1 MRLIRARI
9 LVEAQS
15 ISFVEFYGEKPRYAI
30 LSHTWESHQEV
41 TYQDSKLELSKLKT
55 GYEKIRKTCELAL
68 GDGLEYVWIDT
79 CCIDK
84 SSSAELTEA
93 INSMF
98 LWYQEASV
106 CYVYLVDKFEG
117 STLGDCR
124 WFTRGWTL
132 QELIA
137 PKSMSFFNNSWD
149 CIGTKNSLMSQLTV
163 ITPIDPDILRHNA
176 PISSACIAKRLSWAA
191 GRKTTRVEDMAY
203 CLLGICNINMPML
216 YGEGKIAFRRL
227 QEEIIRSTYDLSLL
241 AWTPPVSSDVLKEEY
256 CGFLAESV
264 NHFASCSEMYSVT
277 DSLMDEGKISVSNK
291 GLRLMAR
298 VFVLDYSD
306 QDYKYVLKLDCMAPG
321 FDGDFLTIPI
331 RKVGPNTF
339 VRAHSRGESDY
350 SFHLESASWGESA
363 FYTVTLLTTMPS
375 LTVRSPLSV
384 ARGSDLISYSR
395 FTLVSIE
402 LPPDISI
409 IYALE
414 TPVKFWDAEDRA
426 FFGPHG
432 SYRNWGA
439 FVLETNTL
447 FICFWHKDDTEW
459 TFKASLL
466 DMSRPEVQNLWKDL
480 FLSAEQ
486 LGYQQLIVQ
495 YMLINIEDEMESSVE
510 TYLRDASAA
519 KFVPARLIGKKIVH
533 GENTMDLLEELE
545 AMAQTATAFQDDYII
560 PESTIAR
567 WQKLFGYSA
576 TLAERK
582 ITEHRNNPLRFTVSE
597 DHWNVVRD
605 RMEVEGHDHESY
617 EHSCIRTSLDAMNRR
632 QEMTMKERR
641 KLRASVFLIK
651 LEGPL
656 HSVQAVIEATNKS
669 STASA
674 QVLAATDLSGQPSSF
689 FKINGIDKLV
699 IEGWL
704 RENHYP
710 NFTPT
715 FIKDLHAPKDLS
727 SASLYPTL
735 GLDTTLPQHRLGPDE
750 IPRRAQSEYPVLYF
764 FYGTLADPSVLAKL
778 LGSDFQPRYDTAKIL
793 GGVLTKR

>member
-1 MRLIRARI
+1 MRLIEARVF
-9 LVEAQS
+9 VEAQC
-15 ISFVEFYGEKPRYAI
+15 ISFVEFYGDKPRYAI

-41 TYQDSKLELSKLKT
+41 AYQDCNLESSKLKR

-68 GDGLEYVWIDT
+68 GDGLDYVWIDT

-124 WFTRGWTL
+124 WFSRGWTL

-137 PKSMSFFNNSWD
+137 PKFMTFFNNSWD
-149 CIGTKNSLMSQLTV
+149 CVGSKNSLMSQLTV

-203 CLLGICNINMPML
+203 CLLGICNIHMPML
-216 YGEGKIAFRRL
+216 YGEGKTAFRRL

-241 AWTPPVSSDVLKEEY
+241 AWTPPVSSDVLEQEY

-277 DSLMDEGKISVSNK
+277 DSLMDEGEISISNK

-298 VFVLDYSD
+298 VYVLDYSD
-306 QDYKYVLKLDCMAPG
+306 QGYRYVLKLDCMAPG
-321 FDGDFLTIPI
+321 FEGDFLTIPM

-339 VRAHSRGESDY
+339 VRAHSRGESGY
-350 SFHLESASWGESA
+350 SFHLETASWGESA

-409 IYALE
+409 IDALE

-432 SYRNWGA
+432 SYQNWGA
-439 FVLETNTL
+439 FVLETNNL
-447 FICFWHKDDTEW
+447 FICFWHKEDIEW

-466 DMSRPEVQNLWKDL
+466 DMSRPEVYNLWKDL
-480 FLSAEQ
+480 FLSAKQ
-486 LGYQQLIVQ
+486 LGYQQIIVQ
-495 YMLINIEDEMESSVE
+495 YMLNSIEDEMESSVE
-510 TYLRDASAA
+510 THLTD
-519 KFVPARLIGKKIVH
+519 KKI
-533 GENTMDLLEELE
+533 TLSFK
-545 AMAQTATAFQDDYII
+545 AWRA
-560 PESTIAR
+560 ESQNLCSGPR
-567 WQKLFGYSA
+567 WRVVFSR
-576 TLAERK
+576 TS
-582 ITEHRNNPLRFTVSE
+582 F
-597 DHWNVVRD
+597 VRD
-605 RMEVEGHDHESY
+605 SSSESEGE
-617 EHSCIRTSLDAMNRR
+617 
-632 QEMTMKERR
+632 
-641 KLRASVFLIK
+641 
-651 LEGPL
+651 
-656 HSVQAVIEATNKS
+656 
-669 STASA
+669 
-674 QVLAATDLSGQPSSF
+674 
-689 FKINGIDKLV
+689 
-699 IEGWL
+699 
-704 RENHYP
+704 
-710 NFTPT
+710 
-715 FIKDLHAPKDLS
+715 
-727 SASLYPTL
+727 
-735 GLDTTLPQHRLGPDE
+735 
-750 IPRRAQSEYPVLYF
+750 
-764 FYGTLADPSVLAKL
+764 
-778 LGSDFQPRYDTAKIL
+778 
-793 GGVLTKR
+793 